1 MIQLDLFQD
10 LDVPLRDDAKI
21 MRELNEVRQI
31 ALDTYRSSDKV
42 RKALFA
48 RHGELAKMYLEIHS
62 RLEVI
67 ERNICHGKK

>member
-42 RKALFA
+42 RKALVA